1 MDEQLVILREVNIK
15 LQKEIEE
22 LKKEI
27 EELKKEN
34 AQYRWEKAYGEI
46 CAELDF
52 NYKGELKDD
61 VKNEKYFEALVK
73 TYRYSVVE
81 KLLKKYAFDDL
92 VKALKQFFN
101 SDNKENEDD

>member
-15 LQKEIEE
+15 LQ
-22 LKKEI
+22 KEI

-46 CAELDF
+46 CAELGF
-52 NYKGELKDD
+52 NYKGELKVY
-61 VKNEKYFEALVK
+61 VKNEKYFEALVN

-81 KLLKKYAFDDL
+81 KLLKKYTFDDL